1 MTIRCKAAVLR
12 TVAAPRPWATSRPL
26 SIEEIELASPK
37 PVELV
42 VRIAG
47 AGLCHSDLSVIN
59 GDRPRP
65 VPLALGHEG
74 SGEVVEVGSAIDDVR
89 PGDHVVFQFSASCG
103 RCPRCVEGRPQI
115 CEKAAAAKSAGGLMA
130 GGSRIT
136 SLNGERIGHH
146 SGLSC
151 MAEYAVVDRGSVVV
165 IEKDMPLADAALFG
179 CAVMTGVGAV
189 VNTAR
194 IRAGDTVAIIGLGG
208 VGLNGVLGARLA
220 GAETIIAID
229 REPYK
234 LDVARRVGATH
245 AFNAAEPNCVERVR
259 DLTRGGVD
267 YAFELAGNVD
277 AMKLAYASVK
287 YGGSVVVA
295 GLPPISANF
304 SFNQCDL
311 VGQEKSIRGSYMG
324 SCVPV
329 RDIPRFIR
337 LFREGRLPV
346 DRLIDGHIGFGDLN
360 AGFDKLQDVKAI
372 RQILTPHG
380 ARDQRRTA
388 TSSAGESTPTAA

>member
-12 TVAAPRPWATSRPL
+12 TIGAARPYARSQPL
-26 SIEEIELASPK
+26 SIEDVTLAPPK
-37 PVELV
+37 PVELL

-65 VPLALGHEG
+65 VPIALGHEG
-74 SGEVVEVGSAIDDVR
+74 SGQVVEVGSAIDDVR
-89 PGDHVVFQFSASCG
+89 PGDHVVFQFSAACG
-103 RCPRCVEGRPQI
+103 RCRRCVEGRPQV
-115 CEKAAAAKSAGGLMA
+115 CERARVAKAAGELMA

-136 SLNGERIGHH
+136 SLNGERIEHH

-165 IEKDMPLADAALFG
+165 VDRDVPLADAALFG

-189 VNTAR
+189 INTAR
-194 IRAGDTVAIIGLGG
+194 VRPGDSVAVLGLGG
-208 VGLNGVLGARLA
+208 VGLSGVLGARLA

-229 REPYK
+229 REPGR
-234 LDVARRVGATH
+234 LEVALSVGATH
-245 AFNAAEPNCVERVR
+245 AFCSRDPDCVEQVR
-259 DLTRGGVD
+259 ELTRGGVD
-267 YAFELAGNVD
+267 YAFELSGGAD
-277 AMKLAYASVK
+277 AMTTAYGVVQ
-287 YGGSVVVA
+287 YGGTVVIC
-295 GLPPISANF
+295 GLPALNVSF
-304 SFNQCDL
+304 SVNQCDI

-329 RDIPRFIR
+329 RDIPRFMR
-337 LFREGRLPV
+337 LYQEGRLPV
-346 DRLIDGHIGFGDLN
+346 NRLIDGYVGFDEVN
-360 AGFDKLQDVKAI
+360 AGFDKLQDVQAI

-380 ARDQRRTA
+380 R
-388 TSSAGESTPTAA
+388 

>member
-12 TVAAPRPWATSRPL
+12 TIAAPRPYAQSKPL
-26 SIEEIELASPK
+26 SIEEVSLAPPKSMEL
-37 PVELV
+37 L

-65 VPLALGHEG
+65 VPMALGHEG
-74 SGEVVEVGSAIDDVR
+74 SGEVVEVGAAI
-89 PGDHVVFQFSASCG
+89 HVVFQFSASCG

-115 CEKAAAAKSAGGLMA
+115 CERAHRAKLTGELMA

-165 IEKDMPLADAALFG
+165 IDKDMPLADAALFG
-179 CAVMTGVGAV
+179 CGVMTGVGAV

-194 IRAGDTVAIIGLGG
+194 VRAGDSVAIVGLGG
-208 VGLNGVLGARLA
+208 VGLSGVLGARLA

-229 REPYK
+229 LEPYK
-234 LDVARRVGATH
+234 LDVARKVGATH
-245 AFNAAEPNCVERVR
+245 TICARDADCVERVR
-259 DLTRGGVD
+259 ELTGGGVD
-267 YAFELAGNVD
+267 FAFELAGSTD
-277 AMKLAYASVK
+277 AMATAYGAVK

-295 GLPPISANF
+295 GLPQAQASF

-337 LFREGRLPV
+337 LYREGRLPV
-346 DRLIDGHIGFGDLN
+346 DRLIDGHIGFEQLN

-372 RQILTPHG
+372 RQILTPH
-380 ARDQRRTA
+380 A
-388 TSSAGESTPTAA
+388 P